1 MVKWPQCGNRLL
13 VYLGVSFASIILKA
27 GRSLGGSSGVR
38 SARVKELFSENRP
51 LTSAVIDALSFAF
64 REEFSQN
71 ATHGAQPPHWR
82 MLALLEVNVKR
93 KAFKRIC
100 RPRILTLCVLLTAIA
115 VVSASCGKM
124 GKPDDAAITT
134 DIKAKMFS
142 EPSLKSATV
151 DVSSRGGEVTL
162 TGQVPDDSARL
173 AAYKIASEAKG
184 VTKVN
189 DQMTVLAAAA
199 LAATAASDSSA
210 SPTAGAKPAEPEP
223 KAKPPARR
231 THKPR
236 PAATADMATGAAGG
250 GTPVTSTDAAP
261 PAPVAQQAAA
271 TPPPPQ
277 PRTVTVPSGAI
288 ITVRTIDAVD
298 SSVNKTGQVFKASL
312 DAPIVVDDRV
322 IVPKGADAYIKLVN
336 ASSAGKFAGKSE
348 LTLDLQSV
356 VFQGQTYNVSTSD
369 VQQSG
374 KSRGKDSAVKIGGGA
389 ALGAL
394 IGGIAGGGKGAAIGA
409 AVGGGAGTG
418 VQVFT
423 KGKQV
428 KIPSETRLDFTLQQP
443 FDITY
448 IPGRKSQRS
457 SLDPGSGQPDAT
469 PNATSDRPP
478 LN

>member
-1 MVKWPQCGNRLL
+1 MHFHPRNDNWPRFAPFLL
-13 VYLGVSFASIILKA
+13 
-27 GRSLGGSSGVR
+27 
-38 SARVKELFSENRP
+38 
-51 LTSAVIDALSFAF
+51 
-64 REEFSQN
+64 
-71 ATHGAQPPHWR
+71 
-82 MLALLEVNVKR
+82 
-93 KAFKRIC
+93 
-100 RPRILTLCVLLTAIA
+100 LTLILAI
-115 VVSASCGKM
+115 SSSSCGKM

-142 EPSLKSATV
+142 EPSLKSASV

-184 VTKVN
+184 VAKVN
-189 DQMTVLAAAA
+189 DQMTVLAAQAA
-199 LAATAASDSSA
+199 AAVPAATTASDPSA
-210 SPTAGAKPAEPEP
+210 SPSGDAKPAEPEP
-223 KAKPPARR
+223 KAKPLARK
-231 THKPR
+231 TPKPR
-236 PAATADMATGAAGG
+236 PAATADMATGAAGA
-250 GTPVTSTDAAP
+250 GTPVTPTDAVP

-271 TPPPPQ
+271 APPPPQ

>member
-1 MVKWPQCGNRLL
+1 MNR
-13 VYLGVSFASIILKA
+13 
-27 GRSLGGSSGVR
+27 
-38 SARVKELFSENRP
+38 
-51 LTSAVIDALSFAF
+51 
-64 REEFSQN
+64 
-71 ATHGAQPPHWR
+71 H
-82 MLALLEVNVKR
+82 
-93 KAFKRIC
+93 AFKRIC
-100 RPRILTLCVLLTAIA
+100 RPRIITLCVLFTALTSVA
-115 VVSASCGKM
+115 ASCGKM

-142 EPSLKSATV
+142 EASLRAASV

-162 TGQVPDDSARL
+162 TGQVPDDTARL
-173 AAYKIASEAKG
+173 VAYKIASEAKG

-189 DQMTVLAAAA
+189 DQMNVLAAQ
-199 LAATAASDSSA
+199 ATAAAPAATTASDPSA
-210 SPTAGAKPAEPEP
+210 LPTADAKPAEPGP
-223 KAKPPARR
+223 KIKPPARK
-231 THKPR
+231 TPKPK
-236 PAATADMATGAAGG
+236 PAASDDMAAAAA
-250 GTPVTSTDAAP
+250 GTPVTSTNTVP
-261 PAPVAQQAAA
+261 PAPVAQPAA
-271 TPPPPQ
+271 TAPPPPR
-277 PRTVTVPSGAI
+277 PRTVTVPAGAI

-312 DAPIVVDDRV
+312 DAPIVVDERV
-322 IVPKGADAYIKLVN
+322 ILPKGADAYIKLVN

-418 VQVFT
+418 VQAFT

-443 FDITY
+443 FDVTY
-448 IPGRKSQRS
+448 IPVRKSQRAS
-457 SLDPGSGQPDAT
+457 PDQSSGQPEAP
-469 PNATSDRPP
+469 PNATSDRP
-478 LN
+478 LSN

>member
-1 MVKWPQCGNRLL
+1 
-13 VYLGVSFASIILKA
+13 
-27 GRSLGGSSGVR
+27 
-38 SARVKELFSENRP
+38 
-51 LTSAVIDALSFAF
+51 
-64 REEFSQN
+64 
-71 ATHGAQPPHWR
+71 
-82 MLALLEVNVKR
+82 
-93 KAFKRIC
+93 
-100 RPRILTLCVLLTAIA
+100 
-115 VVSASCGKM
+115 M

-134 DIKAKMFS
+134 GIKARMFS

-162 TGQVPDDSARL
+162 SGQVPNDSARL
-173 AAYKIASEAKG
+173 AAYKIAREATG
-184 VTKVN
+184 VSKVN
-189 DQMTVLAAAA
+189 DQMTVLAAQA
-199 LAATAASDSSA
+199 AATAPAATTAFDSSA
-210 SPTAGAKPAEPEP
+210 SAAANAKPAEPEP
-223 KAKPPARR
+223 KVKPPARK
-231 THKPR
+231 TPKPK
-236 PAATADMATGAAGG
+236 PAAPAEVAAGSSG
-250 GTPVTSTDAAP
+250 AGTPVTSTDAVS
-261 PAPVAQQAAA
+261 PAPVAQQAPAA
-271 TPPPPQ
+271 PPPPQ

-288 ITVRTIDAVD
+288 ITVRTIDSVD
-298 SSVNKTGQVFKASL
+298 SSVNKTGEVFKASL
-312 DAPIVVDDRV
+312 DAPIVVDEHV

-356 VFQGQTYNVSTSD
+356 VFQRRTYNVSTSD

-448 IPGRKSQRS
+448 IPSRRSQHVS
-457 SLDPGSGQPDAT
+457 PDQGSGQPDAP
-469 PNATSDRPP
+469 PNASSDQPP
-478 LN
+478 QY

>member
-1 MVKWPQCGNRLL
+1 MNR
-13 VYLGVSFASIILKA
+13 
-27 GRSLGGSSGVR
+27 
-38 SARVKELFSENRP
+38 
-51 LTSAVIDALSFAF
+51 
-64 REEFSQN
+64 
-71 ATHGAQPPHWR
+71 H
-82 MLALLEVNVKR
+82 
-93 KAFKRIC
+93 AFKRIC
-100 RPRILTLCVLLTAIA
+100 RPRIMTLCVLFTALNL
-115 VVSASCGKM
+115 VSASCGKM
-124 GKPDDAAITT
+124 GKPDDVLITT

-189 DQMTVLAAAA
+189 DQMTVLAAQAA
-199 LAATAASDSSA
+199 AAGRAATTASDSSA
-210 SPTAGAKPAEPEP
+210 SPAADGKPAEPEA
-223 KAKPPARR
+223 KAKPARK
-231 THKPR
+231 TPKPQ
-236 PAATADMATGAAGG
+236 PAAPADMATGAAGAGTG
-250 GTPVTSTDAAP
+250 GTSTDTVS
-261 PAPVAQQAAA
+261 PAPVEQRSAAA
-271 TPPPPQ
+271 AAPPPQ

-288 ITVRTIDAVD
+288 ITVRTIDSVD
-298 SSVNKTGQVFKASL
+298 SSVNRTGQVFKAAL
-312 DAPIVVDDRV
+312 DAPIVVDERV

-448 IPGRKSQRS
+448 IPGRKSQRASPDQS
-457 SLDPGSGQPDAT
+457 SAQPDAL
-469 PNATSDRPP
+469 PNASSDQPP
-478 LN
+478 SN

>member
-1 MVKWPQCGNRLL
+1 MLL
-13 VYLGVSFASIILKA
+13 LLAGVLVA
-27 GRSLGGSSGVR
+27 G
-38 SARVKELFSENRP
+38 
-51 LTSAVIDALSFAF
+51 
-64 REEFSQN
+64 
-71 ATHGAQPPHWR
+71 
-82 MLALLEVNVKR
+82 LL
-93 KAFKRIC
+93 
-100 RPRILTLCVLLTAIA
+100 
-115 VVSASCGKM
+115 ASCGKM
-124 GKPDDAAITT
+124 GRPDDAAITT

-189 DQMTVLAAAA
+189 DQMTVPAAQ
-199 LAATAASDSSA
+199 ATAAAPAATTASDSFA
-210 SPTAGAKPAEPEP
+210 SRAGDAKPAEPEP
-223 KAKPPARR
+223 KAKPPVRK
-231 THKPR
+231 TSKLK
-236 PAATADMATGAAGG
+236 PAATADMATGTAGA
-250 GTPVTSTDAAP
+250 GTPATSTNTVP
-261 PAPVAQQAAA
+261 PAPVAQQA

-356 VFQGQTYNVSTSD
+356 VFEGKTYNVSTSD

-428 KIPSETRLDFTLQQP
+428 KIPPETRLDFTLQQP

-457 SLDPGSGQPDAT
+457 SLDQNSDAT

>member
-1 MVKWPQCGNRLL
+1 MNRH
-13 VYLGVSFASIILKA
+13 
-27 GRSLGGSSGVR
+27 
-38 SARVKELFSENRP
+38 
-51 LTSAVIDALSFAF
+51 AF
-64 REEFSQN
+64 
-71 ATHGAQPPHWR
+71 T
-82 MLALLEVNVKR
+82 
-93 KAFKRIC
+93 RIC
-100 RPRILTLCVLLTAIA
+100 RPRIMTLCALFIA
-115 VVSASCGKM
+115 LSLVSTSCGKM

-134 DIKAKMFS
+134 DIKAKMYS
-142 EPSLKSATV
+142 EPSLKAASV

-189 DQMTVLAAAA
+189 DQMTVLAAQGVAA
-199 LAATAASDSSA
+199 APPVAAASDSAA
-210 SPTAGAKPAEPEP
+210 SPAGDAKPAEPGP
-223 KAKPPARR
+223 KVKSPARK
-231 THKPR
+231 KPKR
-236 PAATADMATGAAGG
+236 AAEAEAAAAAAGG
-250 GTPVTSTDAAP
+250 GAAVASTETATATPPAQQTAAAAAP
-261 PAPVAQQAAA
+261 
-271 TPPPPQ
+271 PPPPQ
-277 PRTVTVPSGAI
+277 PKTVTVPSGAI
-288 ITVRTIDAVD
+288 ITVRTIDSVD

-312 DAPIVVDDRV
+312 DAPIVVDERV
-322 IVPKGADAYIKLVN
+322 IIPKGADAYIKLVN

-348 LTLDLQSV
+348 LTLDLQSL
-356 VFQGQTYNVSTSD
+356 VFQGQTYNLSTSD

-448 IPGRKSQRS
+448 IPGRKSPRAS
-457 SLDPGSGQPDAT
+457 PDPSAGQPAP
-469 PNATSDRPP
+469 PNASSDQPP
-478 LN
+478 SN